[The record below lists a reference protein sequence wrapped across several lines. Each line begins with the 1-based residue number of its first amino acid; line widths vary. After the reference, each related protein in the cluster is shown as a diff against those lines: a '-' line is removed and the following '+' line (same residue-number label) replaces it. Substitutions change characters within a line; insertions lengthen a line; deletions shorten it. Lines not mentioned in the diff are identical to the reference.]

1 MLQLITRE
9 RVPCY
14 YLLSFG
20 TAPAEG
26 PLIVTSYVSRVSALI
41 AAMASLNYLPG
52 SLRARILCLH
62 RLYVCNGRFP
72 GARSDCLVDSR
83 PLRRHRLIGVRS
95 LCGSQRFGELLRCGC
110 RLKTLSQPLA

>member
-1 MLQLITRE
+1 MSGSLATTYFPLE
-9 RVPCY
+9 RHQ
-14 YLLSFG
+14 
-20 TAPAEG
+20 EG

-110 RLKTLSQPLA
+110 RPASKR